1 MEEHVRTRNADLK
14 PEEYKARDMSPDAT
28 HEPRIPETERPDESP
43 AGMGK
48 GVGLPPGSTG
58 TETGQT
64 PPN

>member
-1 MEEHVRTRNADLK
+1 MADQHSPDKSSLK
-14 PEEYKARDMSPDAT
+14 PEELAARDLSPDAT
-28 HEPRIPETERPDESP
+28 HERRLPETRRENESP

>member
-1 MEEHVRTRNADLK
+1 MSEQDAATDTR
-14 PEEYKARDMSPDAT
+14 PESAQAKDISPEA
-28 HEPRIPETERPDESP
+28 EIQPRIPETEGDNESP

-58 TETGQT
+58 RHTGQT